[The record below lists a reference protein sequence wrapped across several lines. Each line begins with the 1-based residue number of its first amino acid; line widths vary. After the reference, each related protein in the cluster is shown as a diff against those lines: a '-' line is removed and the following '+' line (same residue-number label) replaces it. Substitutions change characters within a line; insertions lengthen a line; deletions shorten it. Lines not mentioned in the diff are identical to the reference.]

1 MSPGRPTTSVPPSL
15 IAADGAVEGADEA
28 PVLGAVV
35 GAVVGA
41 GVVAE
46 PWQAA
51 NRIAAKATA
60 APVRIR
66 DMRVSLLLFSSRRTE
81 LLLRS

>member
-1 MSPGRPTTSVPPSL
+1 L
-15 IAADGAVEGADEA
+15 IAADGGAEGAVEA

-35 GAVVGA
+35 GAVEGA
-41 GVVAE
+41 CVVAV

-51 NRIAAKATA
+51 NRIAATATT

-66 DMRVSLLLFSSRRTE
+66 DMRVSLLLFLPLRTEPSSDRSRSVSSRPTRA
-81 LLLRS
+81 